1 MTVNLDNTKALNR
14 IADALEA
21 INTTIRV
28 KGGLEALT
36 AGLALMSIRPGALGG
51 EAEHFVFLVHTV
63 AGLCGD
69 KSEGRIGSFV
79 HPGVSK
85 DDTPWIILVGRGPVM
100 CEHATETARKVPAKF
115 KEAYD
120 QIEEEDNDD

>member
-1 MTVNLDNTKALNR
+1 MTVDLDNTKALNR

-51 EAEHFVFLVHTV
+51 EAEHFV
-63 AGLCGD
+63 
-69 KSEGRIGSFV
+69 
-79 HPGVSK
+79 K
-85 DDTPWIILVGRGPVM
+85 DSIRGTIEAM
-100 CEHATETARKVPAKF
+100 RKNH
-115 KEAYD
+115 
-120 QIEEEDNDD
+120 EEEAAE